1 VRIGVPVEIKEGEER
16 VALTP
21 SGAKA
26 LSSHGHTVLVQSNAG
41 TFSGFEDAEY
51 ADAGAEIRGEA
62 REVWDGAEMVLKV
75 KEPVGEEL
83 HYLRDDLILF
93 TFLHLAADEVLTE
106 TLLSARVTA
115 LGYETVELPGGSLPL
130 LEPMSEVAG
139 CLAIINAG
147 WLLDA
152 HRGGRGVLLP
162 GISGS
167 PPGRVTVLGGGT
179 AGINACRVA
188 WGMGAH
194 VTVLDTSAVRL
205 TYLRDV
211 FHGKVATAF
220 SSAGMLEELLPCTDV
235 LVGAVLIHGN
245 RAPVLVNRG
254 MVDSMPN
261 GSVLVDISI
270 DQGGIAETSRPT
282 THANPYYIEEGVVH
296 SCITN
301 LPAAVPRSA
310 TLSLTAR
317 TLPYALDIA
326 DKGLERAIA
335 EDESLRWGL
344 NVREGKIVHPGV
356 RAAFA

>member
-1 VRIGVPVEIKEGEER
+1 MRIGVPVEIKEGEER
-16 VALTP
+16 VAMTP

-26 LSSHGHTVLVQSNAG
+26 FASRGHTVLIQSRAG
-41 TFSGFEDAEY
+41 LYCGFEDSEY
-51 ADAGAEIRGEA
+51 VDAGARVLDEA

-75 KEPVGEEL
+75 KEPVGEEV

-93 TFLHLAADEVLTE
+93 TFLHLAADKVLTE

-139 CLAIINAG
+139 CLAIVNAG

-167 PPGRVTVLGGGT
+167 PPGRVTIVGGGT

-188 WGMGAH
+188 WGMGAL
-194 VTVLDTSAVRL
+194 VTVLDASPMRL
-205 TYLRDV
+205 TYLQDV
-211 FHGKVATAF
+211 FHGKVSTAF
-220 SSAGMLEELLPCTDV
+220 SSAAMLEELLPVTDL
-235 LVGAVLIHGN
+235 LVGAVLIHGG
-245 RAPVLVNRG
+245 RAPMLLTRP
-254 MVDSMPN
+254 MVASMPN

-326 DKGLERAIA
+326 DKGLDRAMD
-335 EDESLRWGL
+335 EDGSLRMGL
-344 NVREGKIVHPGV
+344 NVRNGELIHPGV
-356 RAAFA
+356 KAAFA

>member
-1 VRIGVPVEIKEGEER
+1 MNIGVPVETKEGEER

-26 LSSHGHTVLVQSNAG
+26 LTSRGHTVLVQRRAG
-41 TFSGFEDAEY
+41 LFCGFEDEEY
-51 ADAGAEIRGEA
+51 AGAGARLLDEA
-62 REVWDGAEMVLKV
+62 REVWQDADMVLKV

-83 HYLRDDLILF
+83 GYLREDLIVF
-93 TFLHLAADEVLTE
+93 TFLHLAADRVLTE
-106 TLLSARVTA
+106 ALLGSRVTA

-139 CLAIINAG
+139 CLAIVNGG

-167 PPGRVTVLGGGT
+167 PPGRVTIVGGGT

-188 WGMGAH
+188 WGMGAC
-194 VTVLDTSAVRL
+194 VTVLDASPMRL

-211 FHGKVATAF
+211 FHGKVSTAI
-220 SSAGMLEELLPCTDV
+220 SSAAMLEELLPETDLV
-235 LVGAVLIHGN
+235 VGAVLIHGG
-245 RAPVLVNRG
+245 RAPVLITRQ
-254 MVDSMPN
+254 MVESMPN
-261 GSVLVDISI
+261 GSVLADISI

-317 TLPYALDIA
+317 TLPYALAIA
-326 DKGLERAIA
+326 DNGLDRAIA
-335 EDESLRWGL
+335 EDDSLRWGL
-344 NVREGKIVHPGV
+344 NVRNGEIVHPGV